1 MTAAA
6 LGQGALG
13 QGSQRALEVR
23 IAELERENAK
33 LVTVRDAL
41 IRQVDRSH
49 DFTGNA
55 YKLFQS
61 VAELESS
68 VEKRIQRLAR
78 AMREAKIA
86 RHQLPP
92 AIAAIGEGCI
102 LYHRNDLNVPH
113 TLQYPTF
120 SPVLR
125 EKQN

>member
-1 MTAAA
+1 MTASAR
-6 LGQGALG
+6 GQGALG

-78 AMREAKIA
+78 AMSEAKIA
-86 RHQLPP
+86 RQQLQQRS
-92 AIAAIGEGCI
+92 EE
-102 LYHRNDLNVPH
+102 H
-113 TLQYPTF
+113 TSELQSLMRRSYA
-120 SPVLR
+120 
-125 EKQN
+125 